1 MNKFNKFLEDLSK
14 NPLLLIIWVIIL
26 IGIVWA
32 IYKGIGFIQDK
43 IDNYNQTK
51 DFNVEK
57 ENLSFSNS
65 EFQSMANQ
73 IFNAMDGA
81 GTSTDVIYN
90 VLGKLQ
96 TKDDYNM
103 LVKTFGVRSTTSFIS
118 SFSGTMIVW
127 FSDELSNAEIK
138 KVNNILSK
146 FGITI

>member
-1 MNKFNKFLEDLSK
+1 MNKFNKFLENLSK
-14 NPLLLIIWVIIL
+14 NPLLLVIWIVIL
-26 IGIVWA
+26 IGIVYT

-51 DFNVEK
+51 DFGVEK
-57 ENLSFSNS
+57 ENLSYSNS

-73 IFNAMDGA
+73 LFNAMNGA
-81 GTSTDVIYN
+81 GTTTDVIYN

-103 LVKTFGVRSTTSFIS
+103 LVKTFGVRSSTSWVS
-118 SFSGTMIVW
+118 SFSGNLIVW
-127 FSDELSNAEIK
+127 LTDELSNAEIK
-138 KVNNILSK
+138 KVNNILSR

>member
-127 FSDELSNAEIK
+127 FSDELSNAENK
-138 KVNNILSK
+138 ESK
-146 FGITI
+146 

>member
-26 IGIVWA
+26 IGIIWA